1 MYNLYKDLDFVI
13 DDEKYF
19 GLTGFQMSGNRH
31 FYSSDKGLTPSNVA
45 TYSKKKFEPK
55 VMLWLTIS
63 PKGISRPV
71 LTSGCSMAVK
81 SSMYITRCL
90 NPCLVP
96 FLHKKYPNGGYVFWP
111 DKASSRYS
119 LKTTTVLN
127 NKGINFVPKE
137 DNPNEVPQCH
147 PIEDFFGVMATYVF
161 AQNWIARDTEA
172 LKQRIRACINKI
184 PSKLYKPFQRL

>member
-1 MYNLYKDLDFVI
+1 MDNLYKDLDFVI

-31 FYSSDKGLTPSNVA
+31 FYSSDKGLTPSDVA

-63 PKGISRPV
+63 PKGISRRV

-96 FLHKKYPNGGYVFWP
+96 FLHKKYPNGM
-111 DKASSRYS
+111 
-119 LKTTTVLN
+119 
-127 NKGINFVPKE
+127 
-137 DNPNEVPQCH
+137 EVMCS
-147 PIEDFFGVMATYVF
+147 G
-161 AQNWIARDTEA
+161 
-172 LKQRIRACINKI
+172 KIRLAHII
-184 PSKLYKPFQRL
+184 H